1 MPNKPPTHPVRLKA
15 LILTT
20 GLSPI
25 VQPLLDSG
33 HTIVGIVDC
42 SGKEAESAPASTLY
56 RLLRAGHRLIRSDS
70 PSLAS
75 VAAQR
80 NIPYYRTDRAARDPQ
95 LAAWIQA
102 RHPDVIAVYYAPIL
116 GPHIFTIP
124 PLGTINLHPS
134 LLPAYR
140 GGHPLF
146 WSVHNGDTQA
156 GTSVHF
162 VEARTDAGDI
172 LYQHAF
178 PIQPGMSEATLER
191 LAIDHHGVRLMLKAL
206 DVLAAGVCPRT
217 PQPALSTTPA
227 ANRVNAEKL
236 RRLIDWN
243 HWPIERVWSVLR
255 FGEAWQN
262 VLPCPPGWKS
272 PFRWKLGH
280 YTQEPVTGP
289 PGSIAQDRRG
299 YYLVHPEG
307 KIRLSVHYDPR
318 RYVKW
323 VLLRLKG
330 YPATCYS
337 YLLIIACNQQFIYPL
352 LEL

>member
-42 SGKEAESAPASTLY
+42 SGKEVERPASSSLPYRLCRAAY
-56 RLLRAGHRLIRSDS
+56 RLLYKDI

-95 LAAWIQA
+95 LAAWIQE

-116 GPHIFTIP
+116 GPHLFTIP

-146 WSVHNGDTQA
+146 WNVHNGDTQA

-162 VEARTDAGDI
+162 VEARTDTGDI

-191 LAIDHHGVRLMLKAL
+191 LAINHHGVRLMLKAL
-206 DVLAAGVCPRT
+206 DALATGTSPRLS
-217 PQPALSTTPA
+217 QPENSTTPTA
-227 ANRVNAEKL
+227 TRVNAE
-236 RRLIDWN
+236 RLHRLLDW
-243 HWPIERVWSVLR
+243 HQPLQRVWAILR
-255 FGEAWQN
+255 FAQDWPN
-262 VLPCPPGWKS
+262 LLPLPPGWKR
-272 PFRWKLGH
+272 PFQWTLGH
-280 YTQEPVTGP
+280 YTQEPVTGS
-289 PGSIAQDRRG
+289 PGRIAQDRHG

-307 KIRLSVHYDPR
+307 KIRLHVHYDLKR
-318 RYVKW
+318 LVKW
-323 VLLRLKG
+323 GLLGLRRN
-330 YPATCYS
+330 AASC
-337 YLLIIACNQQFIYPL
+337 
-352 LEL
+352 